1 MPWSK
6 QSITINGE
14 KIDAMAKIANGTGS
28 IELPFDK
35 DKKYNLDDKVKVGNA
50 DFYVRA
56 VISRHDE
63 LTVLDIVQIKKNKV
77 KEKKEIEIKDD
88 TGEIW

>member
-6 QSITINGE
+6 QSITINGDE
-14 KIDAMAKIANGTGS
+14 M
-28 IELPFDK
+28 
-35 DKKYNLDDKVKVGNA
+35 KVGNA

-63 LTVLDIVQIKKNKV
+63 LTVLDIVQIKKNKP
-77 KEKKEIEIKDD
+77 KEKKEIEIKDESR
-88 TGEIW
+88 EI